1 MNKKVKCIETGI
13 IYNSI
18 KDASLI
24 TGANSKDIG
33 KAANHYVRPY
43 DGRLIDK
50 AGGYHWE
57 FVDENEGLTEEQI
70 YINNIIT
77 KLKKINLSYGQS
89 SIKNAL
95 INVIYYI
102 DEIEGFEP
110 IDEIETL
117 LNDIILKEYNEKD
130 GIIIDVYNCVR
141 YIKNNF
147 Q

>member
-24 TGANSKDIG
+24 TGANRHDIG
-33 KAANHYVRPY
+33 KAASHYIRPH

-57 FVDENEGLTEEQI
+57 FIEEKELTEEQA

-77 KLKKINLSYGQS
+77 KLKKINLLSGQF
-89 SIKNAL
+89 SINNAL
-95 INVIYYI
+95 INVIYYM
-102 DEIEGFEP
+102 DEIEGFES

-117 LNDIILKEYNEKD
+117 LNDIILKKYNDKND
-130 GIIIDVYNCVR
+130 IITDVYNCVN

>member
-1 MNKKVKCIETGI
+1 MKKIKCVETGI

-33 KAANHYVRPY
+33 RAARHYIRPH

-57 FVDENEGLTEEQI
+57 FVDENEGLTKEQV

-102 DEIEGFEP
+102 DEIEDFES

-117 LNDIILKEYNEKD
+117 LNDIILKKYNDKND
-130 GIIIDVYNCVR
+130 IIIDVYNCVN

>member
-1 MNKKVKCIETGI
+1 MNKKVKCVETGI

-33 KAANHYVRPY
+33 KAASHYVRPH

-57 FVDENEGLTEEQI
+57 FVEEERLTEEQV
-70 YINNIIT
+70 YINNIVT
-77 KLKKINLSYGQS
+77 KLKKINLSSGQA

-102 DEIEGFEP
+102 DEIEDFES

-117 LNDIILKEYNEKD
+117 LDDIILKEYNEKD

>member
-1 MNKKVKCIETGI
+1 MKKIKCVETGI

-24 TGANSKDIG
+24 TGTNKKDIG
-33 KAANHYVRPY
+33 KAANHYVRPG

-57 FVDENEGLTEEQI
+57 FVEEERLTEEQV

-77 KLKKINLSYGQS
+77 KLKKINLSSGQA

-102 DEIEGFEP
+102 DEIEDFES

-117 LNDIILKEYNEKD
+117 LNDIILKKYNDKND
-130 GIIIDVYNCVR
+130 IITDVYNCVN

>member
-1 MNKKVKCIETGI
+1 MKKIKCIETGI
-13 IYNSI
+13 IYSSV

-24 TGANSKDIG
+24 TGANKKQIG
-33 KAANHYVRPY
+33 KAANHYVRPS
-43 DGRLIDK
+43 DGRVIDK

-57 FVDENEGLTEEQI
+57 YVDENEGLTEEQI

-77 KLKKINLSYGQS
+77 KLKKINLSSGQA

-102 DEIEGFEP
+102 DEIEDFES

-117 LNDIILKEYNEKD
+117 LNDIILKKYNEKYD
-130 GIIIDVYNCVR
+130 IITDVYNCVN

>member
-33 KAANHYVRPY
+33 KAASHYVRPG

-57 FVDENEGLTEEQI
+57 FVEEKELTEEQA
-70 YINNIIT
+70 YINNIVT

-102 DEIEGFEP
+102 DEIENFES

-117 LNDIILKEYNEKD
+117 LNDIVIKEYNEKD

>member
-1 MNKKVKCIETGI
+1 MKKIKCVETGI

-24 TGANSKDIG
+24 TGANKKQIG
-33 KAANHYVRPY
+33 KAANHYVSPS

-57 FVDENEGLTEEQI
+57 FVEEEELTKEQV
-70 YINNIIT
+70 YINNIVT
-77 KLKKINLSYGQS
+77 KLKKINLSSGQT
-89 SIKNAL
+89 SIKNEL

-102 DEIEGFEP
+102 DEIEDFES

-117 LNDIILKEYNEKD
+117 LNNIILKKYNDKND
-130 GIIIDVYNCVR
+130 IITDVYNCVN

>member
-24 TGANSKDIG
+24 TGVNDKEIG
-33 KAANHYVRPY
+33 KAARHYIRP

-57 FVDENEGLTEEQI
+57 FVDENEGLTEEQV

-77 KLKKINLSYGQS
+77 KLKKINLSSGQG

-95 INVIYYI
+95 INIIYYI
-102 DEIEGFEP
+102 DEIEDFES

-117 LNDIILKEYNEKD
+117 LNDIILKKYNDKND
-130 GIIIDVYNCVR
+130 IITDVYNCVN